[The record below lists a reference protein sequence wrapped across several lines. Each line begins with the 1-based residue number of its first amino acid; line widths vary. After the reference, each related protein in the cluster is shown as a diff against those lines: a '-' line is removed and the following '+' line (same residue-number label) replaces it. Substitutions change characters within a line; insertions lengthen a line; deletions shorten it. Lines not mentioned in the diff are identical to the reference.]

1 MSNIESD
8 LAVLESIRLQLL
20 EDWDPRSIRAPAIIS
35 GSGPVYSRNSS
46 FGRLYPCLTNNWGE
60 LPLKE
65 DDSEDMFLYGV
76 LQDAV
81 HTGWSPEPDSETGS
95 DSRFTIMIKPEPVNN
110 PVRIKP
116 EAIENPVSVA
126 KATAAPSRGKHYR
139 GVRRRPWGKFAAEI
153 RDPSKN
159 GARVWL
165 GTFETAEDAA
175 LAYDR
180 AAFRMRG
187 SKALLNFPL
196 RVNSDE
202 PDPVR
207 ITSKRSK
214 HKRSTSSL
222 SSSSNSS
229 SDSGSH
235 KRRKKEGVVG
245 QMGNEV
251 EGGQQVGCQVGV
263 VTLPLYDQLLV
274 S

>member
-8 LAVLESIRLQLL
+8 LAVLESLRLQLL
-20 EDWDPRSIRAPAIIS
+20 EDWDPRSFGAPAIIS
-35 GSGPVYSRNSS
+35 GSAPFYSRNFS
-46 FGRLYPCLTNNWGE
+46 FCRLYPCLTNNWGE

-65 DDSEDMFLYGV
+65 DDSEDMFLFGV

-95 DSRFTIMIKPEPVNN
+95 DSPFTIMIKPEPVDD
-110 PVRIKP
+110 PVTIYKP
-116 EAIENPVSVA
+116 EPIENPVPVL
-126 KATAAPSRGKHYR
+126 KAMAAPSRGEHYR

-153 RDPSKN
+153 RDPAKN

-187 SKALLNFPL
+187 SKALLNFPF

-207 ITSKRSK
+207 ITSRRSK
-214 HKRSTSSL
+214 PQRSMSSL
-222 SSSSNSS
+222 SSTSTSS

-235 KRRKKEGVVG
+235 KRRKKDGIVAR
-245 QMGNEV
+245 MGNEV
-251 EGGQQVGCQVGV
+251 EGTQQVGCQVGV
-263 VTLPLYDQLLV
+263 VTLPLCDQLV